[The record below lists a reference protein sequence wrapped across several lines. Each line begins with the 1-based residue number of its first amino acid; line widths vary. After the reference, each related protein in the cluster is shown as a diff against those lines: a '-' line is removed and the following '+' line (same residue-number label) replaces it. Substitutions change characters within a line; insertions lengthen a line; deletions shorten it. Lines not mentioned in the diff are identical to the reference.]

1 MATKKKPPRSSRTVR
16 TRPPRSSSR
25 EVTGVVNVDRD
36 ISQRG
41 AGAGAKKG
49 KKPSVSEVTEARV
62 QALAK
67 VFAALG
73 ARNAETWA
81 RTHVDDGSDE
91 LGRFVLLRAMWL
103 RSIEPGRLLA
113 NARKDKA
120 AGPAVERLMK
130 SASIADLDALIRFAQ
145 RTSLDDVC
153 RVLDDPADN
162 DDGIRWGVF
171 RVDAKGLPLWALDRL
186 RTGLDDSEP

>member
-1 MATKKKPPRSSRTVR
+1 M
-16 TRPPRSSSR
+16 
-25 EVTGVVNVDRD
+25 
-36 ISQRG
+36 
-41 AGAGAKKG
+41 
-49 KKPSVSEVTEARV
+49 

-73 ARNAETWA
+73 ARDAERWA

-103 RSIEPGRLLA
+103 RALEPGRLLA
-113 NARKDKA
+113 SARRDRTA
-120 AGPAVERLMK
+120 APAIERLMK
-130 SASIADLDALIRFAQ
+130 TASLADLDALVRYAQ

-162 DDGIRWGVF
+162 DDGIRWAVF
-171 RVDAKGLPLWALDRL
+171 RIDAKGLPLWPLDRL

>member
-1 MATKKKPPRSSRTVR
+1 MATKKKPPRTARTVR
-16 TRPPRSSSR
+16 TRLPTASRSSSR
-25 EVTGVVNVDRD
+25 EVTGVVNIDRD
-36 ISQRG
+36 LSRS
-41 AGAGAKKG
+41 GAKKA
-49 KKPSVSEVTEARV
+49 KKPSVAEVTEARV

-130 SASIADLDALIRFAQ
+130 NASITDLDALIRFAQ
-145 RTSLDDVC
+145 RSSLDDVC
-153 RVLDDPADN
+153 KVLDDPADN
-162 DDGIRWGVF
+162 DDGIRWAVF
-171 RVDAKGLPLWALDRL
+171 RIDAKGLPLWGLDRL

>member
-1 MATKKKPPRSSRTVR
+1 MATKKKPPRPSRTVR
-16 TRPPRSSSR
+16 TRLPTRSSSR
-25 EVTGVVNVDRD
+25 EVTGVVDVDRD
-36 ISQRG
+36 LGQGR
-41 AGAGAKKG
+41 AGKKSG

-113 NARKDKA
+113 NARKDRT

-130 SASIADLDALIRFAQ
+130 NASITDLDALIRFAQ
-145 RTSLDDVC
+145 RSSLDDVC
-153 RVLDDPADN
+153 KVLDDPADN
-162 DDGIRWGVF
+162 DDGIRWAVF
-171 RVDAKGLPLWALDRL
+171 RVDAKGLPLWTLDRL

>member
-1 MATKKKPPRSSRTVR
+1 MATKQRKSPRTVR
-16 TRPPRSSSR
+16 TRVP
-25 EVTGVVNVDRD
+25 TK
-36 ISQRG
+36 SQLQSQSQSGR
-41 AGAGAKKG
+41 AASKR
-49 KKPSVSEVTEARV
+49 KPSVSEMTEARV

-73 ARNAETWA
+73 ARNAERWA

-113 NARKDKA
+113 NARKDRNTGA
-120 AGPAVERLMK
+120 AVERLMK
-130 SASIADLDALIRFAQ
+130 TASIVDLDALIRYAQ
-145 RTSLDDVC
+145 RTALDDVC
-153 RVLDDPADN
+153 KVLDDPADN
-162 DDGIRWGVF
+162 DDGIRWAVF
-171 RVDAKGLPLWALDRL
+171 RVDAKGLPLWTIDRL

>member
-1 MATKKKPPRSSRTVR
+1 MATKKKPPRLSRTVR
-16 TRPPRSSSR
+16 TRLPTRPSSSR
-25 EVTGVVNVDRD
+25 EVTGVVDIDRD
-36 ISQRG
+36 ISQVRG
-41 AGAGAKKG
+41 TKKG

-62 QALAK
+62 QALGK

-103 RSIEPGRLLA
+103 RSVEPGRLLA
-113 NARKDKA
+113 NARKDKS

-130 SASIADLDALIRFAQ
+130 SASITDLDALIRFAQ
-145 RTSLDDVC
+145 RSSLDDVC
-153 RVLDDPADN
+153 KVLDDPADN
-162 DDGIRWGVF
+162 DDGIRWAVF
-171 RVDAKGLPLWALDRL
+171 RVDAKGLPLWTLDRL
-186 RTGLDDSEP
+186 RAGLDDSEP

>member
-1 MATKKKPPRSSRTVR
+1 MATKKKPPRPSRTAR
-16 TRPPRSSSR
+16 TRLPTRGASR
-25 EVTGVVNVDRD
+25 EATGIVDASGR
-36 ISQRG
+36 
-41 AGAGAKKG
+41 AVAAG
-49 KKPSVSEVTEARV
+49 KKSGSSKKPTVSEMTEARV

-73 ARNAETWA
+73 ARNAERWA

-113 NARKDKA
+113 NARKDKL

-130 SASIADLDALIRFAQ
+130 NASIADLDALIRFAQ
-145 RTSLDDVC
+145 RSSLDDVC
-153 RVLDDPADN
+153 KVLDDPADN
-162 DDGIRWGVF
+162 DDGIRWAVF

-186 RTGLDDSEP
+186 RSGLDDSEP